1 MNPFQAIISGFRNYA
16 NFEGRASRSEYWWFY
31 GFFVALL
38 ITIFVASLV
47 WKAALFTF
55 WGIYLAAMLTPL
67 LAVTV
72 RRLHDLDR
80 PGKWAVLT
88 LIPFAGIRLTRL
100 LVQPGSPGPNRY
112 GPDPLQPVVERRCSR
127 CGWMWWPDAQF
138 CANCGEAA

>member
-1 MNPFQAIISGFRNYA
+1 MNPLQAIISGFRNYA

-38 ITIFVASLV
+38 LTIFVASLV
-47 WKAALFTF
+47 WQAALFTL
-55 WGIYLAAMLTPL
+55 WGIYLTAMLTPL

-80 PGKWAVLT
+80 PGKWAILA

-100 LVQPGSPGPNRY
+100 LVQPGTPGTNRY
-112 GPDPLQPVVERRCSR
+112 GPDPLRPVLQRRCSR
-127 CGWMWWPDAQF
+127 CGWTWWPEAQF